1 MSFGMSEN
9 SDELNHDYL
18 FNHPGIAFTAATGD
32 CGYGVSYPAASPYVA
47 AVGGTSLVP
56 AANTR
61 GWSETAWVGAPADP
75 SNCGSSAPSG
85 AGSGCSRFERK
96 PSWQTDAGCPR
107 RTVADVSAVSDLSTG
122 VAVYD
127 SVQGGWMPI
136 GGTSAAAPF
145 VAGEWALSG
154 GLGYYPPGAEA
165 FYQSTG
171 GNVDVTQDTHPAGVS
186 CGPSYLCSAVPGY
199 DGPTGLGSPVGGLIN
214 VGAQVSDRYVQHL
227 YTDLIGSQD
236 PNGEAFW
243 VSQLLRGVSRYSVA
257 YAFTQT
263 PAYRALVIS
272 QLYIN
277 ELGRPVGT
285 DPGGAWWADQLRTHT
300 PEQVAASLVA
310 SDELFN
316 NPNFGNADNDT
327 YIAAVYRALLG
338 RAPDTDGAAFWHAFL
353 ASGHPRWQMTL
364 GFTSGPEWAGI
375 TIDRMYALYHL
386 GSPDSGGRAYWAGRL
401 LAGMRD
407 EQMAANVVSSDQYYG
422 WAQSN

>member
-1 MSFGMSEN
+1 
-9 SDELNHDYL
+9 
-18 FNHPGIAFTAATGD
+18 
-32 CGYGVSYPAASPYVA
+32 V
-47 AVGGTSLVP
+47 
-56 AANTR
+56 
-61 GWSETAWVGAPADP
+61 
-75 SNCGSSAPSG
+75 
-85 AGSGCSRFERK
+85 
-96 PSWQTDAGCPR
+96 
-107 RTVADVSAVSDLSTG
+107 
-122 VAVYD
+122 
-127 SVQGGWMPI
+127 
-136 GGTSAAAPF
+136 
-145 VAGEWALSG
+145 
-154 GLGYYPPGAEA
+154 
-165 FYQSTG
+165 
-171 GNVDVTQDTHPAGVS
+171 
-186 CGPSYLCSAVPGY
+186 
-199 DGPTGLGSPVGGLIN
+199 GSPFGGLIN

-243 VSQLLRGVSRYSVA
+243 VSQLLRGVSRYTVA

-263 PAYRALVIS
+263 SAYRALVIG
-272 QLYIN
+272 QLYVN
-277 ELGRPVGT
+277 ELGRPVGS
-285 DPGGAWWADQLRTHT
+285 DPGGAWWTDQLRTHT

-375 TIDRMYALYHL
+375 TIDRLYALYHL
-386 GSPDSGGRAYWAGRL
+386 GSPDSGGRSYWAGRL

-407 EQMAANVVSSDQYYG
+407 EQMVANVVSSDQYYG